1 MIFFIFLRVFDLE
14 VHRDG
19 DDPGQGKYYIPW
31 LGSLSCGG
39 GDMTLSVAVGHN
51 SYSHPTVIGLP
62 QKSHVLIICIMC
74 LNSYTNSIS

>member
-39 GDMTLSVAVGHN
+39 GDMSVCGRRPQHIITPH
-51 SYSHPTVIGLP
+51 SHRVKAF
-62 QKSHVLIICIMC
+62 QFHA
-74 LNSYTNSIS
+74 TNM